1 LRRVR
6 DYAQVKADNRITGE
20 IADKALALL
29 EIDPQGLDEMD
40 LRILETIVI
49 KFGGGPVGIST
60 IAVAVGEEAD
70 TVEEVYEPY
79 LIQEGYIDRTPK
91 GRVALPK
98 AYERLGI
105 TPKAA
110 QGSLF

>member
-1 LRRVR
+1 
-6 DYAQVKADNRITGE
+6 
-20 IADKALALL
+20 
-29 EIDPQGLDEMD
+29 MD
-40 LRILETIVI
+40 LRILEAIVV
-49 KFGGGPVGIST
+49 KFAGGPVGLST

-91 GRVALPK
+91 GRIAQPR
-98 AYERLGI
+98 AYERLGL
-105 TPKAA
+105 TPKAD

>member
-1 LRRVR
+1 VV
-6 DYAQVKADNRITGE
+6 A
-20 IADKALALL
+20 
-29 EIDPQGLDEMD
+29 
-40 LRILETIVI
+40 
-49 KFGGGPVGIST
+49 KFGGGPVGVAT

-91 GRVALPK
+91 GRIALPK

-105 TPKAA
+105 KQAGR
-110 QGSLF
+110 QELLF